1 MKSFTSSYRTFLL
14 LVSICLIGLS
24 ATEETITLEDETEI
38 KYAVAVD
45 EAIDRLSEK
54 VMSCIENNSGEVEG
68 CVCDECSCEF
78 EDDYIA
84 AKKAYQRA
92 IKTYPHWEGEVVFY
106 QKEDDPTGYNLNF
119 AGLQRQFSVS
129 CEK

>member
-92 IKTYPHWEGEVVFY
+92 IKTYPHWEGEVVFLSKRRRSY
-106 QKEDDPTGYNLNF
+106 RIQPKFCGI
-119 AGLQRQFSVS
+119 AASIQ
-129 CEK
+129 C